1 MMGVFILEIIKN
13 IAAIVGCIM
22 TCLGLLTTIIKPF
35 RRWLIDSFIRKTKD
49 TKRDEKIDK
58 MDKKIDKLLE
68 NNQCLEDRLTRVDKN
83 VLDNEA
89 DRIRAELF
97 DCGNRCRRGIRLH
110 PEEMEHIRAVYHKYK
125 DVLNPLQNGTCID
138 IVPASVNKAQGI
150 YALLDVVGG
159 KYEDVIAVGDNIND
173 THMIAEFRSYAMA
186 NGVESIKEL
195 ADEITESIT
204 ELIYKELQ

>member
-1 MMGVFILEIIKN
+1 MEIIRD

-22 TCLGLLTTIIKPF
+22 TCFGLLTAIIKPL
-35 RRWLIDSFIRKTKD
+35 RQRLIDSFIRKSKD

-68 NNQCLEDRLTRVDKN
+68 SNVCLDNRLTRVEKN

-110 PEEMEHIRAVYHKYK
+110 PEEMEHIRAIYHKYK
-125 DVLNPLQNGTCID
+125 DVLHQNH
-138 IVPASVNKAQGI
+138 
-150 YALLDVVGG
+150 
-159 KYEDVIAVGDNIND
+159 EGD
-173 THMIAEFRSYAMA
+173 AEF
-186 NGVESIKEL
+186 
-195 ADEITESIT
+195 DFITKYYNHQSFPAYHT
-204 ELIYKELQ
+204 QQND